1 MSTRLLDVRP
11 PQITVPDER
20 GYGLLIVRGLSRSW
34 GVTPH
39 ADGKTVW
46 ALLDRR

>member
-1 MSTRLLDVRP
+1 MVDALSVR
-11 PQITVPDER
+11 
-20 GYGLLIVRGLSRSW
+20 W

-46 ALLDRR
+46 AVLETA